1 VSELLI
7 VIEGLL
13 AGRVHADKNG
23 RLSLSYEEAWR
34 ASPQGY
40 SISVSMPLADV
51 TYPQKAVWPYLW
63 NLLPENPN
71 VLQRWAQQYHVS
83 AGNPFKLLGHVG
95 ADVPGAAQFIPPER
109 LAEIQAEQHPTIEW
123 ITVDELRERL
133 RQLRD
138 DISAVRRPRDIGK
151 MSLPGAQAKTAFYRD
166 PQTGRWGV
174 PGGRTPTTHTI
185 KPCIP
190 GFDGL
195 VENEHLCQH
204 IAASLGM
211 PAARSSVLML
221 DQPYIVIERY
231 DRLPPAPGT
240 EFPRRIHQEDVCQ
253 ALGLMP
259 TRKYQEDGG
268 PGISQITTLIRRVS
282 ADPEADVERFLKANM
297 FNWLI
302 GGTDAHA
309 KNYSFLIDAGDAI
322 RLAPL
327 YDLSSQ
333 LPYPDLI
340 TQRVSMKIGDHYDME
355 RVSLT
360 DWQNLARSCN
370 LNEERVTSML
380 TQMARAL
387 PDVVSAAHT
396 QARKDGLP
404 KTVIGPLA
412 EQLIANAGKR
422 LASLTA
428 PRSSGSFR
436 SKRRS
441 R

>member
-1 VSELLI
+1 
-7 VIEGLL
+7 
-13 AGRVHADKNG
+13 
-23 RLSLSYEEAWR
+23 
-34 ASPQGY
+34 
-40 SISVSMPLADV
+40 
-51 TYPQKAVWPYLW
+51 
-63 NLLPENPN
+63 
-71 VLQRWAQQYHVS
+71 
-83 AGNPFKLLGHVG
+83 
-95 ADVPGAAQFIPPER
+95 
-109 LAEIQAEQHPTIEW
+109 
-123 ITVDELRERL
+123 
-133 RQLRD
+133 
-138 DISAVRRPRDIGK
+138 

-174 PGGRTPTTHTI
+174 PGGRTPTTHII

-190 GFDGL
+190 GFEGL
-195 VENEHLCQH
+195 VENEHLCQD
-204 IAASLGM
+204 IAARLGM
-211 PAARSSVLML
+211 PAARSSVLTL
-221 DQPYIVIERY
+221 DQPYIVVERY
-231 DRLPPAPGT
+231 DRLPPVPGT

-259 TRKYQEDGG
+259 TRKYQDDGG
-268 PGISQITTLIRRVS
+268 PGISQITTLIKRVS

-333 LPYPDLI
+333 LPYPGLI

-360 DWQNLARSCN
+360 DWQNLARSCD

-387 PDVVSAAHT
+387 PAVVSAAHT
-396 QARKDGLP
+396 QARTDGLSE
-404 KTVIGPLA
+404 KVIGPLA
-412 EQLIANAGKR
+412 ELLIANAGKR
-422 LASLTA
+422 LASLAA
-428 PRSSGSFR
+428 PRSSGSLR